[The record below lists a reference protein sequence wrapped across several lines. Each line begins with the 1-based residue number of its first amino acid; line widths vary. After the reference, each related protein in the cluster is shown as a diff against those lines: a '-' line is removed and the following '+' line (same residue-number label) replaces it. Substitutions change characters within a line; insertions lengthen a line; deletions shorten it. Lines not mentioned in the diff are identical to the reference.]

1 MPRRVRA
8 SVGVGR
14 HTPRTGRTRA
24 GEGSRRRKVVV
35 LLSGKFFLASL
46 VALIIP
52 TLSFAQK
59 ARTQPAPVTQ
69 QNAPVGGNTSQSVK
83 PAAQTSLQTK
93 GTTTRTAPARRAARR
108 GH

>member
-14 HTPRTGRTRA
+14 RAPRTGRTRA
-24 GEGSRRRKVVV
+24 GGGRRKRKVVV

-46 VALIIP
+46 VGLIIP

-69 QNAPVGGNTSQSVK
+69 RNAPVGGSTTQGAK
-83 PAAQTSLQTK
+83 PGAQTSTQRK
-93 GTTTRTAPARRAARR
+93 EPPTRP
-108 GH
+108 